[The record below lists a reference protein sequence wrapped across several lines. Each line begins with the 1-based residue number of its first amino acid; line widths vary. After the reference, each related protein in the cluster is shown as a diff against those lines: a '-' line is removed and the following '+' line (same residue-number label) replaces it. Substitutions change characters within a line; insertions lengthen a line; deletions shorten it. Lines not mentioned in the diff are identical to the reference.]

1 MFVYRTPLRAL
12 WEMVALL
19 VLLLWR
25 SSGATEALYPLPPS
39 YAGGPVVRNVLPAI
53 VPIRP
58 SPLRGTPLDATRG
71 DDVYVQDGSET
82 ALAINPADGTNLV
95 AGYNERHAPD
105 PPLSTS
111 TDGDVS
117 WSVRSFPVGD
127 GSFTAPPFDPWVVA
141 GNTPGEFFASAIRRD
156 AGGSGT
162 TRTVVAHSTDS
173 GASFTRIFEADPQFY
188 QRRAM
193 MDVDRTA
200 ARGGGSGT
208 TYDGTIYV
216 AYDLYDPGTDLTS
229 GPYAGSFLDA
239 VSPQGELLRHV
250 MISGPP
256 GTGPTPFIGAELQP
270 VAGVTDGSVY
280 LQGAATRREP
290 GATAVA
296 RFHELTKGGAGPN
309 LLSKSMLL
317 WDAAGQQL
325 GTSDLFGVNGHA
337 IDMHGYLG
345 IDRSGGPRHGWLFFL
360 SNRNPNPNDQTR
372 DQGDIWLSISRDG
385 ALTWVEAPLP
395 TAAGKTQYFPM
406 LDVDEQGWLHV
417 GYYQNEGGATDGGV
431 LNASTANVYYML
443 SIDGGS
449 SWSPPVRVNGAATS
463 LNLQDPPPDLSGVNY
478 YLYGIYQ
485 QLRAT
490 GAGADT
496 RVYVLWSQYDQDREA
511 QTAGTGARVYCT
523 KLAVSPP
530 MTTMTAPFPTTT
542 TTLPAAPSTPDCGVP
557 APTFTSLD
565 CRFDGLIARLE
576 TEPDLGTLR
585 GPLLRGASA
594 ASSLVRGAQAVV
606 EQSRRR
612 AKAKLKTAIGD
623 VSHVLGRLRARHARQ
638 ALPLDARQSLID
650 AFQPLLG
657 DLQTLHRMLRRP
669 AAG

>member
-1 MFVYRTPLRAL
+1 
-12 WEMVALL
+12 MVALL

-25 SSGATEALYPLPPS
+25 SSAATEALYPLPPS
-39 YAGGPVVRNVLPAI
+39 YAGAPIVPGVPPAI

-95 AGYNERHAPD
+95 AGYNERHASD

-117 WSVRSFPVGD
+117 WSFRPFPVGD

-173 GASFTRIFEADPQFY
+173 GAIFAHFFEADPPGY
-188 QRRAM
+188 QRRGM

-208 TYDGTIYV
+208 TYDDTIYV
-216 AYDLYDPGTDLTS
+216 AYDLYDAGTDLGS

-239 VSPQGELLRHV
+239 VSPNGVLVRHV
-250 MISGPP
+250 LISGAP
-256 GTGPTPFIGAELQP
+256 GMGPTPFNGAELQP
-270 VAGVTDGSVY
+270 VAGVNDGTVY
-280 LQGAATRREP
+280 LLGAATRHQP

-296 RFHELTKGGAGPN
+296 VFNEVTNGGAEPN
-309 LLSKSMLL
+309 PAPRSRLL
-317 WDAAGQQL
+317 WDAAGRQL
-325 GTSDLFGVNGHA
+325 GTSDLFGVNGYA
-337 IDMHGYLG
+337 IDMHGYLA

-385 ALTWVEAPLP
+385 AVTWMEAPLP
-395 TAAGKTQYFPM
+395 AATGKTQYFPM
-406 LDVDEQGWLHV
+406 LDVDDQGWLHV
-417 GYYQNEGGATDGGV
+417 AYYQNEDGSTDGGV

-449 SWSPPVRVNGAATS
+449 SWSPPVRVNAAATS
-463 LNLQDPPPDLSGVNY
+463 LNLQDPPPDLSTANY
-478 YLYGIYQ
+478 YLYGTYQ

-490 GAGADT
+490 GAGANT
-496 RVYVLWSQYDQDREA
+496 TAYVLWSQYDKDREA
-511 QTAGTGARVYCT
+511 EDPGTGARVYCT

-530 MTTMTAPFPTTT
+530 MTTVTAPFPTTT
-542 TTLPAAPSTPDCGVP
+542 TTLPTAPSMPDCGVP

-585 GPLLRGASA
+585 GPLLMGASA
-594 ASSLVRGAQAVV
+594 ARSVVRGAQAVV
-606 EQSRRR
+606 EQSRRK

-638 ALPLDARQSLID
+638 VLPLAARQSLID

-657 DLQTLHRMLRRP
+657 DLQTLHRMLRHP
-669 AAG
+669 AAA

>member
-1 MFVYRTPLRAL
+1 MFVHRTPLRAL

-25 SSGATEALYPLPPS
+25 SSAATEALYPLPPS

-117 WSVRSFPVGD
+117 WSVRPFPVGD
-127 GSFTAPPFDPWVVA
+127 GSFYAPPFDPWVVA

-250 MISGPP
+250 TISGPP

-417 GYYQNEGGATDGGV
+417 GYYQNEG
-431 LNASTANVYYML
+431 
-443 SIDGGS
+443 
-449 SWSPPVRVNGAATS
+449 
-463 LNLQDPPPDLSGVNY
+463 
-478 YLYGIYQ
+478 
-485 QLRAT
+485 
-490 GAGADT
+490 
-496 RVYVLWSQYDQDREA
+496 
-511 QTAGTGARVYCT
+511 ARRT
-523 KLAVSPP
+523 
-530 MTTMTAPFPTTT
+530 
-542 TTLPAAPSTPDCGVP
+542 
-557 APTFTSLD
+557 
-565 CRFDGLIARLE
+565 
-576 TEPDLGTLR
+576 
-585 GPLLRGASA
+585 A
-594 ASSLVRGAQAVV
+594 AS
-606 EQSRRR
+606 
-612 AKAKLKTAIGD
+612 
-623 VSHVLGRLRARHARQ
+623 
-638 ALPLDARQSLID
+638 
-650 AFQPLLG
+650 
-657 DLQTLHRMLRRP
+657 
-669 AAG
+669 